1 MVSDF
6 EIKIHYHMQIS
17 VKAGGTGKQHGLI
30 SFHWKTR
37 ARVFAFRADG
47 P

>member
-17 VKAGGTGKQHGLI
+17 AKAGGTGKQHGLI
-30 SFHWKTR
+30 FNLLEDARKSFCI
-37 ARVFAFRADG
+37 
-47 P
+47 